1 MCFGFDGLEMNDH
14 ARSMIDAG
22 CGAVIIFARNI
33 ATPAQVASLT
43 AAMKRR
49 AAPRPLLVMVDQEGG
64 RVARFRA
71 PRFTDIP
78 SARRVG
84 RSPDPVRAATVVG
97 DVVARELRATG
108 VDMTLAPVVD
118 VDTNPECVVIGD
130 RAFATEPDAVGD
142 AAVAFIEAAQKAGA
156 ATCAKHW
163 PGHGDVRED
172 SHDALPV
179 LPHAL
184 DRLRAVEMRPFE
196 RAVEAN
202 VAAVLVAHLEVP
214 AMEPDPEEE
223 ETKTSGGGDGDG
235 TGSTKSR
242 PLTTPPRPPRPAS
255 CSRAVVGYLREVLGY
270 DGLVMT
276 DDMEMGALRSLGVGE
291 CAVRGLL
298 AGVDLFL
305 ACHARR
311 AQEAVIDA
319 LAIAIDGARRDASEA
334 AARATARIDACC
346 DAFVAEAG
354 LGGAEN
360 GLGDV
365 GTARSRD
372 RIAEALGAAAAGARL

>member
-1 MCFGFDGLEMNDH
+1 M
-14 ARSMIDAG
+14 
-22 CGAVIIFARNI
+22 
-33 ATPAQVASLT
+33 
-43 AAMKRR
+43 
-49 AAPRPLLVMVDQEGG
+49 
-64 RVARFRA
+64 
-71 PRFTDIP
+71 
-78 SARRVG
+78 
-84 RSPDPVRAATVVG
+84 
-97 DVVARELRATG
+97 
-108 VDMTLAPVVD
+108 
-118 VDTNPECVVIGD
+118 
-130 RAFATEPDAVGD
+130 
-142 AAVAFIEAAQKAGA
+142 
-156 ATCAKHW
+156 
-163 PGHGDVRED
+163 
-172 SHDALPV
+172 
-179 LPHAL
+179 
-184 DRLRAVEMRPFE
+184 
-196 RAVEAN
+196 
-202 VAAVLVAHLEVP
+202 
-214 AMEPDPEEE
+214 
-223 ETKTSGGGDGDG
+223 
-235 TGSTKSR
+235 
-242 PLTTPPRPPRPAS
+242 
-255 CSRAVVGYLREVLGY
+255 GY

-305 ACHARR
+305 ACHARS

>member
-1 MCFGFDGLEMNDH
+1 
-14 ARSMIDAG
+14 
-22 CGAVIIFARNI
+22 
-33 ATPAQVASLT
+33 
-43 AAMKRR
+43 
-49 AAPRPLLVMVDQEGG
+49 
-64 RVARFRA
+64 
-71 PRFTDIP
+71 
-78 SARRVG
+78 
-84 RSPDPVRAATVVG
+84 
-97 DVVARELRATG
+97 
-108 VDMTLAPVVD
+108 MTLAPVVD

-130 RAFATEPDAVGD
+130 RAFATEPDAVGE

-235 TGSTKSR
+235 TGSDEVAPLLTPPAASAGVLLARGRRVPARGLGLRRPGDDGRHGDGRSAIARRGRVRGSRAARGRR
-242 PLTTPPRPPRPAS
+242 PLPRVPRAT
-255 CSRAVVGYLREVLGY
+255 RAGG
-270 DGLVMT
+270 G
-276 DDMEMGALRSLGVGE
+276 
-291 CAVRGLL
+291 
-298 AGVDLFL
+298 
-305 ACHARR
+305 HRR
-311 AQEAVIDA
+311 A
-319 LAIAIDGARRDASEA
+319 GHRHRRRAPRRERA

-372 RIAEALGAAAAGARL
+372 RIAEAAAAAAAAGARL